1 METLTFMNYLLTLCC
16 EILLNQKK
24 KEICRSTDV
33 VFTDVLQLKHF
44 FMAIKHFQNV
54 FLLMQYSGKTSIY
67 SWKHSFDTALYGKV
81 CKVLTGH
88 NDYCDHLPTQTLVV
102 QKLYKTFLQFLN
114 EILNP

>member
-54 FLLMQYSGKTSIY
+54 FFFNAVFWENFHIFME
-67 SWKHSFDTALYGKV
+67 A
-81 CKVLTGH
+81 
-88 NDYCDHLPTQTLVV
+88 
-102 QKLYKTFLQFLN
+102 FL
-114 EILNP
+114 